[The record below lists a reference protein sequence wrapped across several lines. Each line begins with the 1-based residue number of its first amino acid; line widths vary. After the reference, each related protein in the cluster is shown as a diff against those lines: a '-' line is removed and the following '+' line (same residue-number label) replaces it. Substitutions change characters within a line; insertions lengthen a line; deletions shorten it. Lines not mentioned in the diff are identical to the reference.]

1 MDLLA
6 RIHTYL
12 RRTGT
17 TATRFG
23 RDVLNDPRFVEDL
36 LRGRQPRRSTAR
48 RVHAWL
54 DQQGA
59 AR

>member
-1 MDLLA
+1 MDLLS
-6 RIHTYL
+6 RILLYL
-12 RRTGT
+12 RRTGM

-23 RDVLNDPRFVEDL
+23 RLAVNDPRFVEDL
-36 LRGRQPRRSTAR
+36 LHGREPRVATAR

-54 DQQGA
+54 DTQGA